1 MMDALWERKQAV
13 DRVAAKQLNVT
24 ITALAN
30 FGVNNETVAC
40 ETLTDVVRKN
50 TPLDATPSI
59 HLSTSI
65 DFDTLSRLVRHSH
78 KWRSWYDHALTFPV
92 PERYNANSLSRRQ
105 VELNRQAIETT
116 DPYPLPSEETLCYAF
131 SFLPLMYRRRLMC
144 VNRGFHI
151 AALKTDFARWSDSHR
166 GSARDGENGLST
178 SRRTYLRL
186 SPIIE
191 GGIINVLE
199 MSFEVPEPPPRGESY
214 YMNFVFGMIRVEVSD
229 AENKP
234 YVGRPPGEIA
244 ESSRPGAQKG
254 AGVEAEVEAGAEA
267 EVEAGE
273 KTGKEVGEKTGK
285 EVGEGAT
292 AAGEPGRI
300 SRAGLLADLE
310 DSRPN
315 FYHAG
320 PIRPRS
326 VQAITSSRADENV
339 PNTEAA
345 SAVVAGVETTG
356 ETEDVDAGDTSTGNV
371 ENAGGND
378 GGPQMGGDGVVP
390 TGDGGEVSALTFV
403 PSPTCVLGT
412 CKQPIVATLYS
423 LRFTQLTLNSLF
435 SSPTMRHM
443 RHNAPQ
449 CATDKRRRQRRR
461 RRGPKAAAR
470 PRAELRLHSTPETQR
485 NQTDGR
491 VRRVQA
497 R

>member
-1 MMDALWERKQAV
+1 MMDALWERKLAV

-40 ETLTDVVRKN
+40 ETLTVVRKN

-105 VELNRQAIETT
+105 VELNRQAIETA

-144 VNRGFHI
+144 VNHGFHI
-151 AALKTDFARWSDSHR
+151 AALKTDFAGWSDSHR

-267 EVEAGE
+267 GAEAGTEAETEAGE
-273 KTGKEVGEKTGK
+273 KTGT

-356 ETEDVDAGDTSTGNV
+356 KTEDVDAGDTSTGNV

-435 SSPTMRHM
+435 STMH
-443 RHNAPQ
+443 HNAPQ
-449 CATDKRRRQRRR
+449 TKGDDSDEEDEDQKLLRALGPNSASIPLQKHSAIKRTD
-461 RRGPKAAAR
+461 GC
-470 PRAELRLHSTPETQR
+470 
-485 NQTDGR
+485 DGYGR

>member
-40 ETLTDVVRKN
+40 ETLTVVRKN

-65 DFDTLSRLVRHSH
+65 DFATISRLVQHSH

-144 VNRGFHI
+144 VSRGFHI

-254 AGVEAEVEAGAEA
+254 AGVEAGAEAEVEA

-356 ETEDVDAGDTSTGNV
+356 KTEDVDAGDTSTGNV

-485 NQTDGR
+485 HQTDGR

>member
-1 MMDALWERKQAV
+1 MAQPT
-13 DRVAAKQLNVT
+13 AAPT
-24 ITALAN
+24 
-30 FGVNNETVAC
+30 
-40 ETLTDVVRKN
+40 
-50 TPLDATPSI
+50 
-59 HLSTSI
+59 
-65 DFDTLSRLVRHSH
+65 
-78 KWRSWYDHALTFPV
+78 
-92 PERYNANSLSRRQ
+92 RQ
-105 VELNRQAIETT
+105 DPQRPQSQRQ
-116 DPYPLPSEETLCYAF
+116 
-131 SFLPLMYRRRLMC
+131 M
-144 VNRGFHI
+144 
-151 AALKTDFARWSDSHR
+151 
-166 GSARDGENGLST
+166 
-178 SRRTYLRL
+178 
-186 SPIIE
+186 
-191 GGIINVLE
+191 
-199 MSFEVPEPPPRGESY
+199 
-214 YMNFVFGMIRVEVSD
+214 
-229 AENKP
+229 
-234 YVGRPPGEIA
+234 
-244 ESSRPGAQKG
+244 
-254 AGVEAEVEAGAEA
+254 
-267 EVEAGE
+267 
-273 KTGKEVGEKTGK
+273 GEKTGK

-292 AAGEPGRI
+292 AAGEPGRN

-356 ETEDVDAGDTSTGNV
+356 KTEDVDAGDTSTGNV

-412 CKQPIVATLYS
+412 CKQPLVATLYS

-485 NQTDGR
+485 HQTDGR